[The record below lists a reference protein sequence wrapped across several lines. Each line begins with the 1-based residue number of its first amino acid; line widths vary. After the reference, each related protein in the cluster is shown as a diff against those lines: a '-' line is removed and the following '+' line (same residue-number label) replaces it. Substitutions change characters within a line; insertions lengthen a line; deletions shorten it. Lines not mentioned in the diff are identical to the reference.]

1 VQRTTYDAGRIAG
14 ALAELELLGVVVQ
27 ADGRYRE
34 VMPSA

>member
-1 VQRTTYDAGRIAG
+1 VQRTTHDAARLAG
-14 ALAELELLGVVVQ
+14 ALAELELLGLVVQ